1 MLFEVWVGKWV
12 EYSKFFYPKLLHVAI
27 IAAKIE
33 KVGTQ
38 RVLSQ
43 QMHGNP
49 TNLKHLKAQFPYF
62 LLLFGMM
69 AMGPKSLSA
78 QAEFQG
84 KDLATVEKYL
94 RSFKN
99 DSAIALTGQLLDGLK
114 KRNQENSPF
123 GIRVQLAEAIAF
135 EHDQRGEE
143 AIKKLIQVKQL
154 SSEQHLWDVC
164 AKACITLGLL
174 YEKISLPKSSLEH
187 LQDAQEYIQQFQL
200 DTIYPQYTLRMASWH
215 RFFGQRDSALYFT
228 KQTIQTASEQQLYL
242 EEAIGHMLMNLLLPT
257 EALEERLQHSTKGLR
272 LYEKIEDYTGC
283 SFMYSAISSI
293 HFQKNDLQ
301 QALLFN
307 DSALISANRSIVEG
321 NTEFHT
327 LGSNYQSRGKIYKS
341 LGQWDSAWSYL
352 QKGYEL
358 ELALKEK
365 NINDK
370 IVEVDARYNNGKKQ
384 QQIEAQNLELALKNN
399 QLTYTLIISVL
410 VSLIALGLF
419 WALYKQRQARRELAT
434 QNTLI
439 REQAEQLQ
447 SLDAA
452 KTRFFANVSHELRTP
467 LTLLTGPIQTLL
479 TENQL
484 TEKQTLLLQ
493 IAQRSGKQLGQLI
506 NEILDLR
513 KLEMGRMNLLLEP
526 TELRSWFHN
535 CFSQFES
542 LAEQKQ
548 LDYKIILDIPD
559 RTMAELDREKCRQI
573 VFNLLSNAFKFTPQ
587 GGHIEGRVAF
597 LEHKL
602 HLQIANSGSGIHP
615 DDLPHVF
622 DRYFQS
628 NRPEKPVEGGT
639 GIGLALCREYA
650 QLFGGHISAE
660 SRPGADT
667 IFRVIFPLA
676 LSNEAIKES
685 THQAEQHTEN
695 VSHQKV
701 VIKPS
706 DGTKTTKAVAKQ
718 ANILVVEDNPD
729 LCEYI
734 CLILKDK
741 YHIQTAENG
750 LEALKCM
757 GLKSKEMGGAS
768 SLQTY
773 YPPTPITPDLILS
786 DLMMPVMDGYQLLG
800 RLKSEDSTRHIPIVM
815 LTARSELQDKLKA
828 LRIGVDDYLTK
839 PFDDEE
845 LLLRIENL
853 LKNQAMR
860 QQETVVVPE
869 QESTRPW
876 MSQSDC
882 QWLETFETYIQK
894 HLSSDQLSVT
904 ALAHKFTMSESTLL
918 RQLKRLTGLS
928 PLQYLQEVR
937 LNEARR
943 LLESRS
949 GYTIAQV
956 ASKVGYDDARA
967 FARSFKQRYSKLP
980 SELVAP

>member
-1 MLFEVWVGKWV
+1 MLAF
-12 EYSKFFYPKLLHVAI
+12 
-27 IAAKIE
+27 
-33 KVGTQ
+33 TT
-38 RVLSQ
+38 
-43 QMHGNP
+43 MHSNP
-49 TNLKHLKAQFPYF
+49 TNLKHLKARFPYL

-69 AMGPKSLSA
+69 AMMPNNLNAQNESLG
-78 QAEFQG
+78 Q
-84 KDLATVEKYL
+84 DLVTVEKYL
-94 RSFKN
+94 IAFKN
-99 DSAIALTGQLLDGLK
+99 DSAIALTDRLLDGLK
-114 KRNQENSPF
+114 KQNQENSPF

-174 YEKISLPKSSLEH
+174 YEKIHLPKSSLEH
-187 LQDAQEYIQQFQL
+187 LRDAQEYIQQFQL

-228 KQTIQTASEQQLYL
+228 KLTIQTASEQQLNL

-321 NTEFHT
+321 NTELPA
-327 LGSNYQSRGKIYKS
+327 LGLNYRFRGKIYKS
-341 LGQWDSAWSYL
+341 LGQWDSAWSYM
-352 QKGYEL
+352 QKGYEQ

-526 TELRSWFHN
+526 TELRSWFYN

-548 LDYKIILDIPD
+548 LNYKIILDIPD
-559 RTMAELDREKCRQI
+559 RTMAQLDREKCRQI

-587 GGHIEGRVAF
+587 GGHIEARVAF
-597 LEHKL
+597 LEQHL
-602 HLQIANSGSGIHP
+602 HLQITNTGSGIHP
-615 DDLPHVF
+615 EDLPHVF

-628 NRPEKPVEGGT
+628 KRPEKPVEGGT

-660 SRPGADT
+660 SRPNTDT
-667 IFRVIFPLA
+667 VFRVIFPLV
-676 LSNEAIKES
+676 LSSEGIKNA
-685 THQAEQHTEN
+685 THPEEPRIETVAYD
-695 VSHQKV
+695 KV
-701 VIKPS
+701 VTIPIEVE
-706 DGTKTTKAVAKQ
+706 KTTKTVAKQ
-718 ANILVVEDNPD
+718 ASILIVEDNPD
-729 LCEYI
+729 LREYI
-734 CLILKDK
+734 SLILRDK
-741 YHIQTAENG
+741 YHILTAENG
-750 LEALKCM
+750 LEALKGM
-757 GLKSKEMGGAS
+757 NFELKDMVATSR
-768 SLQTY
+768 LQTQHL
-773 YPPTPITPDLILS
+773 PTPVTPDLIIS
-786 DLMMPVMDGYQLLG
+786 DLMMPVMDGYQLLE
-800 RLKSEDSTRHIPIVM
+800 RLKSADSTRHIPVVM
-815 LTARSELQDKLKA
+815 LTARSEVQDKLKA

-860 QQETVVVPE
+860 QHETVVVPE
-869 QESTRPW
+869 QESTRPR
-876 MSQSDC
+876 MSESDC

-894 HLSSDQLSVT
+894 HLSSDKLSVT
-904 ALAHKFTMSESTLL
+904 SLAHEFAMSESTLL

-937 LNEARR
+937 FSEARR
-943 LLESRS
+943 LLETGSYHS
-949 GYTIAQV
+949 IAQV
-956 ASKVGYDDARA
+956 TAKVGYEDTRA
-967 FARSFKQRYSKLP
+967 FARSFKQRFGKVP
-980 SELVAP
+980 SALTER

>member
-12 EYSKFFYPKLLHVAI
+12 EYPKFFYPKLLHGVI

-187 LQDAQEYIQQFQL
+187 LRDAQEYIQQFQL

-327 LGSNYQSRGKIYKS
+327 LGSNYQFRGKIYKS

-399 QLTYTLIISVL
+399 QLSYTLIISVL

-615 DDLPHVF
+615 EDLPHVF

-639 GIGLALCREYA
+639 GIGLALCREYV

-667 IFRVIFPLA
+667 IFRVTFPLA

-695 VSHQKV
+695 VSHPKV

-757 GLKSKEMGGAS
+757 GLKLKEMGGAS

-773 YPPTPITPDLILS
+773 CPPTPITPDLILS

-800 RLKSEDSTRHIPIVM
+800 RLKSDDSTRHIPIVM